1 MWELDQKEGWA
12 PNNWCFQTVV
22 LQKTLESKRTSRRL
36 NQSILKDND
45 PEYSLE
51 WLMLTLKLQSFG
63 HLTQRADS
71 LENTLML
78 GKFEGMITRGQK
90 RMNWMDGIINSVN
103 KSLSKLQKRVKDKE
117 AWGAGI
123 AKIWI
128 RLGEWT
134 TKSSWV
140 NVSAKKI

>member
-1 MWELDQKEGWA
+1 
-12 PNNWCFQTVV
+12 
-22 LQKTLESKRTSRRL
+22 
-36 NQSILKDND
+36 
-45 PEYSLE
+45 
-51 WLMLTLKLQSFG
+51 MLTLKLQSFG

-117 AWGAGI
+117 A
-123 AKIWI
+123 
-128 RLGEWT
+128 
-134 TKSSWV
+134 
-140 NVSAKKI
+140 